1 MSENIELQE
10 VVVDG
15 MVVKMRRY
23 NIRCHIVCRVLHR
36 CERINLL
43 AKRQNDNTAR
53 MLPRCPSH
61 AGTSFYDTVD
71 LAGTLPLAAFFVI
84 IFHVTKCRL
93 LGKRTNCSGTV
104 SLAFSENNLGI
115 AVSISL
121 IITREIQVD
130 IRLFVS
136 LKSKECFK
144 WNIKSF
150 FSKLRS
156 ADRAGLIR
164 HVTSG
169 SSCIGFHI
177 LGIKIAVV
185 AFLTIIM
192 RTQRIYLGD
201 PRHRRYERRPDR
213 TS

>member
-1 MSENIELQE
+1 
-10 VVVDG
+10 
-15 MVVKMRRY
+15 MR
-23 NIRCHIVCRVLHR
+23 L
-36 CERINLL
+36 
-43 AKRQNDNTAR
+43 
-53 MLPRCPSH
+53 
-61 AGTSFYDTVD
+61 
-71 LAGTLPLAAFFVI
+71 TLVI
-84 IFHVTKCRL
+84 T
-93 LGKRTNCSGTV
+93 GKV
-104 SLAFSENNLGI
+104 QI
-115 AVSISL
+115 
-121 IITREIQVD
+121 D

-185 AFLTIIM
+185 ATNE
-192 RTQRIYLGD
+192 D
-201 PRHRRYERRPDR
+201 PTEPRDPTR
-213 TS
+213 

>member
-93 LGKRTNCSGTV
+93 LGKRTDCSGTV

-121 IITREIQVD
+121 IITGEIQVD

-136 LKSKECFK
+136 LKSKECFEA
-144 WNIKSF
+144 S
-150 FSKLRS
+150 L
-156 ADRAGLIR
+156 
-164 HVTSG
+164 
-169 SSCIGFHI
+169 
-177 LGIKIAVV
+177 
-185 AFLTIIM
+185 
-192 RTQRIYLGD
+192 
-201 PRHRRYERRPDR
+201 RRPGRSYPACHIRLFLHRLSHPRNQNRCSGISHNNNADAADLPR
-213 TS
+213 